1 MLDDYHHQLAFSKS
15 AADEVKQNIAAL
27 AEKISL
33 PTDMEE
39 LESELYRLNSSLIP
53 KGLHIFGQAYSDEEA
68 QCYVRELLKKPHDDT
83 PSLCDIAAEEL
94 GIDLVGAE
102 EKGGE
107 PLRKINA
114 LAEEYLDKYFAGES
128 VPEKLSRTIE
138 YGRKNMPR

>member
-1 MLDDYHHQLAFSKS
+1 MSVS
-15 AADEVKQNIAAL
+15 
-27 AEKISL
+27 
-33 PTDMEE
+33 T
-39 LESELYRLNSSLIP
+39 
-53 KGLHIFGQAYSDEEA
+53 
-68 QCYVRELLKKPHDDT
+68 LKKPHDDT
-83 PSLCDIAAEEL
+83 PSLCDIDAEEL